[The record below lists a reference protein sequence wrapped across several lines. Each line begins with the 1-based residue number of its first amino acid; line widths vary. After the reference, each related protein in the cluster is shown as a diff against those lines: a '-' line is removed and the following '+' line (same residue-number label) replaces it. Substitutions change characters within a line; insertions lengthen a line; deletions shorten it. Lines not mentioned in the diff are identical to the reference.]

1 MLATDLLYHFPDGKP
16 IMYEKSFM
24 QDIAYQNFAKY
35 DVKYR
40 LKTPVVVSGVHACLH
55 ALFHTCS
62 VQGMHLTKT
71 KTLALNELV
80 IYVEMSSLFHD
91 IKSSIWSEIVML
103 SIFQAY
109 Y

>member
-62 VQGMHLTKT
+62 VHGMHLT

-80 IYVEMSSLFHD
+80 ICVKMSSLFHD
-91 IKSSIWSEIVML
+91 IKSSIWSEIVMQ
-103 SIFQAY
+103 SVYKAY
-109 Y
+109 F